1 MTSVEMTS
9 GIDTIHESY
18 LSDRRISRIV
28 KFIILLLTLTF
39 GVWTVDVLNIPIER
53 VLRMFG
59 PLASMVTDRLM
70 PPDLYYVVEP
80 LILASIFETIQMS
93 VLGVLGG
100 LLIAIPMAWFGAWNV
115 TPNRTF
121 LYPLGRAVIV
131 IARAIPTLM
140 WAILL
145 VAIFGF
151 GPFAGTLAL
160 IKSTIG
166 FAGKLM
172 ADQVEAIDMES
183 VYAVRATGANE
194 IQVLFYGI
202 LPQVKPAWIGI
213 SIYSWDSGFRGSTI
227 LGYVGAG
234 GMGLYLREQISV
246 MEYHTAMGI
255 IVVIIGLVILS
266 ETLSHYLR
274 HRLY

>member
-9 GIDTIHESY
+9 GIDTAHESY
-18 LSDRRISRIV
+18 LANRRFSRIW
-28 KFIILLLTLTF
+28 KFIVLLITLSF
-39 GVWTVDVLNIPIER
+39 GVWTIDVLNIPIER
-53 VLRMFG
+53 VLRMYG
-59 PLASMVTDRLM
+59 PLASMVTERLL

-80 LILASIFETIQMS
+80 VVLASIFETIQMS

-100 LLIAIPMAWFGAWNV
+100 LLIAMPMAWLGAWNV

-121 LYPLGRAVIV
+121 IYPMARAVIV
-131 IARAIPTLM
+131 VARAIPTLM

-151 GPFAGTLAL
+151 GPFAGTLA
-160 IKSTIG
+160 IMKATIG

-172 ADQVEAIDMES
+172 AEQVEAIDMER
-183 VYAVRATGANE
+183 VDAIRATGANE
-194 IQVLFYGI
+194 FQILFYGI

-213 SIYSWDSGFRGSTI
+213 AIYSWDSGFRGSTI

-234 GMGLYLREQISV
+234 GMGLYLRQQISV
-246 MEYHTAMGI
+246 LEYQSAMGI
-255 IVVIIGLVILS
+255 IVAVIGLVILS
-266 ETLSHYLR
+266 EAVSHHLR

>member
-9 GIDTIHESY
+9 GIDTAHESY
-18 LSDRRISRIV
+18 LANRRFSRIW
-28 KFIILLLTLTF
+28 KFIVLLITLSF
-39 GVWTVDVLNIPIER
+39 GVWTIDVLNIPIER
-53 VLRMFG
+53 VLRMYG
-59 PLASMVTDRLM
+59 PLASMVTERLL

-80 LILASIFETIQMS
+80 VVLASIFETIQMS

-100 LLIAIPMAWFGAWNV
+100 LLIAMPMAWLGAWNV

-121 LYPLGRAVIV
+121 IYPMARAVIV
-131 IARAIPTLM
+131 VARAIPTLM

-160 IKSTIG
+160 MKATIG

-172 ADQVEAIDMES
+172 AEQVEAIDMER
-183 VYAVRATGANE
+183 VDAIRATGANE
-194 IQVLFYGI
+194 FQILFYGI

-213 SIYSWDSGFRGSTI
+213 AIYSWDSGFRGSTI

-234 GMGLYLREQISV
+234 GMGLYLRQQISV
-246 MEYHTAMGI
+246 LEYQSAMGI
-255 IVVIIGLVILS
+255 IVAVIGLVILS
-266 ETLSHYLR
+266 EAVSHNLR

>member
-145 VAIFGF
+145 VAVFGF

-172 ADQVEAIDMES
+172 ADQIEAIDMES
-183 VYAVRATGANE
+183 VFAVRATGANE
-194 IQVLFYGI
+194 IQVFVYGI
-202 LPQVKPAWIGI
+202 LPQVKPAWVGI

-255 IVVIIGLVILS
+255 IVAIIGLVILS